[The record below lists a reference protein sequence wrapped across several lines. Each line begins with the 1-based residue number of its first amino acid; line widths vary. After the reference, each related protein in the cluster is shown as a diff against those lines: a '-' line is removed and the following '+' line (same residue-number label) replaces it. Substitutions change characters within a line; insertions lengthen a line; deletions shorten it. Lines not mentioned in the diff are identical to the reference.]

1 MSRTAWR
8 RVRLLAGVVLL
19 AVIGWRLGTGPWIDG
34 LADVT
39 PASLLVAGL
48 IALLT
53 TLGCAVRWCLVARAL
68 GDLELGQNQGV
79 WRASA
84 EYYRSQFLNT
94 ALPGGVL
101 GDVHR
106 GVRRGQ
112 DVADVGLGL
121 RVVVWERAIGQF
133 VQIVLTILAVLFLPS
148 PIHFL
153 RAANGLWAMLFGSM
167 VLISVPL
174 VLRRYAPG
182 LLEPRVGLTVLS
194 SSVIVVAGHV
204 ATFIVAARVA
214 GSTASVTR
222 LVPLA
227 LIVLLAMSLPIN
239 IGGWGPREGVAAWL
253 FGLAGLGAGLGLA
266 AAVAYGV
273 MVLVANLPGAGVV
286 LLDWRRRAGVPEA
299 APDESRAAVPEAAPD
314 ESRAA
319 VAVGQ
324 AARAVHG

>member
-1 MSRTAWR
+1 
-8 RVRLLAGVVLL
+8 
-19 AVIGWRLGTGPWIDG
+19 
-34 LADVT
+34 
-39 PASLLVAGL
+39 
-48 IALLT
+48 
-53 TLGCAVRWCLVARAL
+53 
-68 GDLELGQNQGV
+68 
-79 WRASA
+79 
-84 EYYRSQFLNT
+84 
-94 ALPGGVL
+94 
-101 GDVHR
+101 
-106 GVRRGQ
+106 
-112 DVADVGLGL
+112 
-121 RVVVWERAIGQF
+121 VVWERAIGQF

-194 SSVIVVAGHV
+194 ASVIVVAGHV
-204 ATFIVAARVA
+204 ATFIVAARMA

-273 MVLVANLPGAGVV
+273 VVLVANLPGAGVV

-299 APDESRAAVPEAAPD
+299 APDESRAAV
-314 ESRAA
+314 
-319 VAVGQ
+319 AVGQ
-324 AARAVHG
+324 AARAVRG